1 MTDQNFRKWDW
12 PDAKPTV
19 ATLIILSVVALS
31 VYLIAYGSSLDN
43 HPGIMA
49 ILTGLTGTLTACLV
63 TIIQFYFGSS
73 QSSHSKDDTIAQ
85 MATNPPPPPAPSGTL
100 TTVASPEPSKVTI
113 DTTPKTS
120 EQKVEG
126 DKDHPNVDV
135 VRTSPIGRL

>member
-1 MTDQNFRKWDW
+1 MTDQDKKTMWEW

-113 DTTPKTS
+113 DTAPKTS
-120 EQKVEG
+120 GQKVE
-126 DKDHPNVDV
+126 DDHQKVDV
-135 VRTSPIGRL
+135 ARPVIGM